1 MIHIIMNIY
10 NIPRIIILIISFVLL
25 GFSFLLSNVYA
36 KEYVNEE
43 FGIKFEYPD
52 EWELTTANENL
63 SSFHAEYDEI
73 LLANFHADPDPNIF
87 NFVSLAAYTNM
98 TNPDEFLKINKKEL
112 NTNEKANI
120 EILDIKK
127 YNNIR
132 GESTMLIKTMNTPLL
147 TKSERDFASLPSSPN
162 EITYIL
168 FYEDGTGYKI
178 TFSFPPHIAY
188 KYQDDVFSISLQIRN
203 NKM

>member
-1 MIHIIMNIY
+1 MNIY
-10 NIPRIIILIISFVLL
+10 NITLGILLVISFILL
-25 GFSFLLSNVYA
+25 GFSFLLSNIYA

-43 FGIKFEYPD
+43 FGIKFEYPNG
-52 EWELTTANENL
+52 WELTTAKENL
-63 SSFHAEYDEI
+63 SSFNAEYEET

-87 NFVSLAAYTNM
+87 NFVSLVAYTNM
-98 TNPDEFLKINKKEL
+98 TNPDEFLNIFKKEL
-112 NTNEKANI
+112 NEKTNI

-132 GESTMLIKTMNTPLL
+132 WQSTILIKTIHTPLL
-147 TKSERDFASLPSSPN
+147 TKSERDFASLPSTPN

-168 FYEDGTGYKI
+168 FYKDGTGYRI
-178 TFSFPPHIAY
+178 TYSLPLDIAY
-188 KYQDDVFSISLQIRN
+188 KYQDDVLSIVSQIRN